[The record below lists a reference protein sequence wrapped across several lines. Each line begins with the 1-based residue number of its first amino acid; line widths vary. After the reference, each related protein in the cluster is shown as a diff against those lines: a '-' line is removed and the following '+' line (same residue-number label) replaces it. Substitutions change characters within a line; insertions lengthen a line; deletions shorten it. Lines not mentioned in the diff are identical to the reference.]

1 MVNGWEEGELRSREM
16 RSRDEESLSPTAV
29 YWNNGKTVTAFSERS
44 FECTLQAL
52 RHFDTTLSA
61 PPVG

>member
-1 MVNGWEEGELRSREM
+1 MKECLG
-16 RSRDEESLSPTAV
+16 PTAV
-29 YWNNGKTVTAFSERS
+29 YWNNGKTVTAFSKRP

-52 RHFDTTLSA
+52 RRSDTTLSA